1 MVVEARRGVGVSWL
15 KLKGRGGFVVEV
27 KGAQGY
33 PWLKFGGRGGSL
45 SLAQERG
52 GGFVIEAGR
61 GFRC

>member
-1 MVVEARRGVGVSWL
+1 MGVSWL

-27 KGAQGY
+27 EGAQGY
-33 PWLKFGGRGGSL
+33 PGLKFGGRGGCL

-52 GGFVIEAGR
+52 ETVGIEAGR